1 MYGNL
6 NSIDEAFRS
15 RTGRG
20 PLVQPTE
27 GGPDAQLVDEEPEP
41 KPDASWTKAQLVEW
55 VEARGGQ
62 VASSATKAEI
72 LADIG

>member
-1 MYGNL
+1 MYGSL
-6 NSIDEAFRS
+6 GSIDAAY
-15 RTGRG
+15 RTHTGQE
-20 PLVQPTE
+20 PLVQPTA
-27 GGPDAQLVDEEPEP
+27 GGPDAQLEDDEPESM
-41 KPDASWTKAQLVEW
+41 PDESWTKAQLVEW